1 MLFRSSK
8 RDTCGY
14 WSHHAL
20 LSVIMWWGCLL
31 HADGLPDML
40 PQGRMPWMHTGNTM
54 HTTDMRDI
62 VTSAAVLRP
71 LTRLEERDGA
81 TLRCDASA
89 PKQRQN

>member
-1 MLFRSSK
+1 MN
-8 RDTCGY
+8 
-14 WSHHAL
+14 
-20 LSVIMWWGCLL
+20 
-31 HADGLPDML
+31 
-40 PQGRMPWMHTGNTM
+40 TGNTM

-89 PKQRQN
+89 PKRRQD